1 MLNLFLKTRPKFE
14 PMKNLNLAIILIM
27 VCNAAMAQTASKEE
41 IIFLT
46 PQWEGER
53 FEDGRPMV
61 AKDILERMKS
71 VSIEEA
77 WGVLRNEGYHN
88 QFESGW
94 KPLHDD
100 VPFVGRALTVQYM
113 PNRPDVSEQITQKG
127 LEEGQIGNTNSWPI
141 DMLQEDDVYVAD
153 GFGKIVDGTLIG
165 DNLGNAIYAKSKT
178 GVVFNASSRDME
190 GLSQIEGFNAFVR
203 DWDPSF
209 LTEVMLLSINDP
221 IRIGA
226 ATVLPGDIVLAK
238 KTGVI
243 FIPAHLAEQVVV
255 TSEIVRLRDLFGVQ
269 RLREGTYTPGQI
281 DNKWTDDIER
291 DFSQWLTDHIDEL
304 PVPREQI
311 QELLEERTW

>member
-1 MLNLFLKTRPKFE
+1 MKILKLTFL
-14 PMKNLNLAIILIM
+14 LIM
-27 VCNAAMAQTASKEE
+27 VCNTAMAQTASKEE

-46 PQWEGER
+46 SQWEGER
-53 FEDGRPMV
+53 FEDGRPKV
-61 AKDILERMKS
+61 AKDILERMKN

-77 WGVLRNEGYHN
+77 WVVLRNEGYNN
-88 QFESGW
+88 QFEGGW
-94 KPLHDD
+94 RPLHED
-100 VPFVGRALTVQYM
+100 VPVVGRALTVQYM
-113 PNRPDVSEQITQKG
+113 PNRPDVSGQITKKG
-127 LEEGQIGNTNSWPI
+127 LAEGQIGNTNSWPI

-178 GVVFNASSRDME
+178 GVVFDASSRDMA
-190 GLSQIEGFNAFVR
+190 GLSEIEGFNAFVR
-203 DWDPSF
+203 DWHPSF
-209 LTEVMLLSINDP
+209 LNEVMLLNINDP

-255 TSEIVRLRDLFGVQ
+255 TSEIVRLRDMFGVE